1 MRKGYVAVNENGL
14 ALIFMTKP
22 TRCTY
27 EKTKNNVFMPFMR
40 EGEKGFWGMI
50 GYMDGY
56 AKITKEKMIELV
68 GKELTWEDEPFE
80 VEY

>member
-1 MRKGYVAVNENGL
+1 MRKGYVAVNENGQCS
-14 ALIFMTKP
+14 IFMAKP
-22 TRCTY
+22 TKCTY
-27 EKTKNNVFMPFMR
+27 EDSKNNFFIPFMR
-40 EGEKGFWGMI
+40 EGYWSMV

-56 AKITKEKMIELV
+56 ANITKERMIELV